1 MRLWTRST
9 IRTRLTVLY
18 AGAFFVAGATLV
30 ALMYFYLEQSLD
42 HSPGDTVLGAARTF
56 LGERGTGNHP
66 LIDGAVT
73 AIAQQADQQRHDT
86 LRTML
91 IFSLASLGGVGIA
104 AGVFGW
110 LLAGRALQPLQE
122 VTGTARRIADHNMHE
137 RISLAGPDDEIKEL
151 ADTFDAMLERLDRA
165 FDGHHRFVADASHE
179 LRTPLAI
186 NRTLIEV
193 ALEDPAVPDS
203 TRRLG
208 ETLLAVNHRHERLID
223 GLLVLASSEQSI
235 ERHTPA
241 DLSVITDRVLAG
253 AEGRARQTGVRL
265 SSKLAPAP
273 VIGDPALLER
283 LVGNLLDNALRYNVV
298 DGGWVHVTVTSAG
311 GSARMTVQ
319 NSGPVVPP
327 GDVEGLFERFRRLG
341 GDGHH
346 DGSQSTGGGSGLG
359 LSIVRSVAT
368 AHGGTVRASAHPQG
382 GLTVEVTLATVA

>member
-1 MRLWTRST
+1 MRRWARST

-42 HSPGDTVLGAARTF
+42 HNPRDTVLGAAQTF
-56 LGERGTGNHP
+56 LGDRSTGNHP
-66 LIDGAVT
+66 LIDSAVT
-73 AIAQQADQQRHDT
+73 AIAQQADQQRQDT

-110 LLAGRALQPLQE
+110 LLAGRALQPLHDM
-122 VTGTARRIADHNMHE
+122 TGTARRIADHNLHE

-165 FDGHHRFVADASHE
+165 FDGHQRFVADASHE

-235 ERHTPA
+235 EKYSRA
-241 DLSVITDRVLAG
+241 DLSVIADRVLAG
-253 AEGRARQTGVRL
+253 ADSRARQTGVRL
-265 SSKLAPAP
+265 SSKLAPSP
-273 VIGDPALLER
+273 VIGDTALLER
-283 LVGNLLDNALRYNVV
+283 LLGNLLDNGLRYNIVE
-298 DGGWVHVTVTSAG
+298 GGWVHVMVAANG
-311 GSARMTVQ
+311 GSARLTVQ

-327 GDVEGLFERFRRLG
+327 DEVDGLFERFRRLG
-341 GDGHH
+341 RDAHH
-346 DGSQSTGGGSGLG
+346 DGPQSTTGGAGLG
-359 LSIVRSVAT
+359 LSIVRSVVT

-382 GLTVEVTLATVA
+382 GLTVEVTLPTAG

>member
-9 IRTRLTVLY
+9 IRARLTVLY

-42 HSPGDTVLGAARTF
+42 HSPGDTVVTAARTF
-56 LGERGTGNHP
+56 LGERGTGSHP
-66 LIDGAVT
+66 LIDSAVT
-73 AIAQQADQQRHDT
+73 AIAQQADQQRDDT

-91 IFSLASLGGVGIA
+91 IFSLASLGGIGIA

-110 LLAGRALQPLQE
+110 LLAGRALQPLHA
-122 VTGTARRIADHNMHE
+122 VTATARRIADHNLHE

-165 FDGHHRFVADASHE
+165 FDGHQRFVADASHE

-223 GLLVLASSEQSI
+223 GLLVLASSEQSV
-235 ERHTPA
+235 EKHSRA
-241 DLSVITDRVLAG
+241 DLSVITDRVLAS
-253 AEGRARQTGVRL
+253 ADGRARQAGVRL

-273 VIGDPALLER
+273 VTGDTALLDR
-283 LVGNLLDNALRYNVV
+283 LVGNLVDNALRYNVV
-298 DGGWVHVTVTSAG
+298 EGGWVHVTVAGGG
-311 GSARMTVQ
+311 GSARLTVQ

-327 GDVEGLFERFRRLG
+327 DEVNGLFERFRRLER
-341 GDGHH
+341 DEHH
-346 DGSQSTGGGSGLG
+346 NGSQSIVGGAGLG
-359 LSIVRSVAT
+359 LSIVRSVAA
-368 AHGGTVRASAHPQG
+368 AHSGNVRASAHPRG
-382 GLTVEVTLATVA
+382 GLTVEVTLATGG